1 MKQVVNVPNLEIIES
16 VYSISQIT
24 QLQKILSEH
33 SKTLNILLEVNTSSE
48 ESKGGIPP
56 SEVVHL
62 ANQIVTQA
70 PNLSIKGLMT
80 IGSISESSKEGE
92 NNDFQRLIDV
102 RKELAK
108 ALNREETELE
118 LSMGM
123 SSDYVTAIGYG
134 STNVRVGTSIFGNR
148 NYGPK

>member
-1 MKQVVNVPNLEIIES
+1 MEIIES
-16 VYSISQIT
+16 VYSISQVT
-24 QLQKILSEH
+24 QLQKALSEN
-33 SKTLNILLEVNTSSE
+33 SKTLDIFLEVNTSSE

-56 SEVVHL
+56 SEVVNL

-70 PNLSIKGLMT
+70 PNLLIKGLMT
-80 IGSISESSKEGE
+80 IGSITESQKEGE
-92 NNDFQRLIDV
+92 NNDFQRLFNT

-123 SSDYVTAIGYG
+123 SSDYITAISYG
-134 STNVRVGTSIFGNR
+134 STNVRVGSAIFGNR